1 VPDRPNPFEGV
12 TDFFSELAR
21 MRSVGIRGGEHGVE
35 AVERTHASA
44 WVPPTDILALGDD
57 LVVRVE
63 LAGVDPED
71 IDLRFSHGVLTV
83 SGTRRPGAGDAKAQ
97 FYIRERFY
105 GEFRRVITLPDG
117 TQADQITAQ
126 FDDGLV
132 QITVTDGVSP
142 VGSTRI
148 SLANRSKGT
157 TSRKVSGRR
166 ASDKKSG
173 RA

>member
-1 VPDRPNPFEGV
+1 
-12 TDFFSELAR
+12 
-21 MRSVGIRGGEHGVE
+21 
-35 AVERTHASA
+35 
-44 WVPPTDILALGDD
+44 
-57 LVVRVE
+57 
-63 LAGVDPED
+63 
-71 IDLRFSHGVLTV
+71 V
-83 SGTRRPGAGDAKAQ
+83 SGTRRTGAGDAKAQ

-117 TQADQITAQ
+117 TEADQITAQ

-142 VGSTRI
+142 VGSTKI
-148 SLANRSKGT
+148 SLADRSKGT

-166 ASDKKSG
+166 PSDKKSG